1 VQQQQQQQQTKKQ
14 PAQET
19 AAYGRPTAVILA
31 TLLSPRAQD
40 LAGIAESTGTGGAA
54 LSLGCKRAGLAWF
67 PWQELR
73 GKPRWQC
80 LLCGLVKGLAGLGVI
95 GETLLVWVVCV
106 VALLA
111 V

>member
-1 VQQQQQQQQTKKQ
+1 VQQQQQQQQTKKQQ

-31 TLLSPRAQD
+31 TLLSPRAQA
-40 LAGIAESTGTGGAA
+40 LARIAETTGTGGAA
-54 LSLGCKRAGLAWF
+54 LSAGCKRAGLARS

-80 LLCGLVKGLAGLGVI
+80 LLCGLVKGLAGL
-95 GETLLVWVVCV
+95 VV
-106 VALLA
+106 
-111 V
+111 